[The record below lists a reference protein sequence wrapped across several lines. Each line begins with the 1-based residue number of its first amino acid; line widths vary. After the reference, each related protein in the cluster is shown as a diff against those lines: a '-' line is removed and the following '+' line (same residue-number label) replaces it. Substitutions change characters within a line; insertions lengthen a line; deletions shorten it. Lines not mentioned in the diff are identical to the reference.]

1 MLLMERTFK
10 MRTVFDFTPYRRS
23 TVGFDRLF
31 DTLENLAQAEGNAGN
46 YPPYDIERTG
56 NDAYRITIA
65 VAGFAENE
73 IDLTAQQN
81 LLVVRAKKA
90 EAESAEGEQRDY
102 LHRGIA
108 TRAFE
113 RRFQL
118 ADHVEVR
125 GARLENGLLAIDLVR
140 EVPEAMKP
148 RRIAIANTNAASLI
162 DATGE
167 DRQAA

>member
-1 MLLMERTFK
+1 
-10 MRTVFDFTPYRRS
+10 MRTVFDFSPYRRS

-31 DTLENLAQAEGNAGN
+31 DTLEATARGDAGGTN

-56 NDAYRITIA
+56 DDSYRITLA

-73 IDLTAQQN
+73 IELTAQQN
-81 LLVVRAKKA
+81 LLVVSATKA
-90 EAESAEGEQRDY
+90 EAAANDTDGRY

-108 TRAFE
+108 NRAFE

-118 ADHVEVR
+118 ADHVRVS
-125 GARLENGLLAIDLVR
+125 GASLTNGLLAIELVR

-148 RRIAIANTNAASLI
+148 RKIAIGGGSVAAI
-162 DATGE
+162 EADT
-167 DRQAA
+167 RKAA

>member
-1 MLLMERTFK
+1 
-10 MRTVFDFTPYRRS
+10 MRTVFDFSPYRRS

-31 DTLENLAQAEGNAGN
+31 DTLEAAARSDGSVN

-56 NDAYRITIA
+56 EDAYRITLA
-65 VAGFAENE
+65 VAGFAEDE

-81 LLVVRAKKA
+81 LLVVAGRKTAA
-90 EAESAEGEQRDY
+90 ETDEQDSRY

-118 ADHVEVR
+118 ADHVQVT
-125 GARLENGLLAIDLVR
+125 GAALANGLLAIELVR
-140 EVPEAMKP
+140 EVPEAQKP
-148 RRIAIANTNAASLI
+148 RKIAIGNSSVARI
-162 DATGE
+162 E
-167 DRQAA
+167 DRKAA

>member
-1 MLLMERTFK
+1 

-31 DTLENLAQAEGNAGN
+31 DTLENLAQAEGNASN

-56 NDAYRITIA
+56 QDAYRITIA
-65 VAGFAENE
+65 VAGFAEDE
-73 IDLTAQQN
+73 IELTAQQN
-81 LLVVRAKKA
+81 LLIVRAKKA
-90 EAESAEGEQRDY
+90 EADTAADQPRDY

-125 GARLENGLLAIDLVR
+125 AARLENGLLALDLVR

-148 RRIAIANTNAASLI
+148 RRIAIANSNTASLI

-167 DRQAA
+167 DREAA

>member
-1 MLLMERTFK
+1 
-10 MRTVFDFTPYRRS
+10 MRTVFDFSPYRRS

-31 DTLENLAQAEGNAGN
+31 DTLENLAQADGNAGN

-56 NDAYRITIA
+56 PDAYRITIA
-65 VAGFAENE
+65 VAGFAEHE
-73 IDLTAQQN
+73 IELTAQQN
-81 LLVVRAKKA
+81 LLMVRAKKA
-90 EAESAEGEQRDY
+90 DAETSQSDARDY

-125 GARLENGLLAIDLVR
+125 AARLENGLLAIDLVR

-148 RRIAIANTNAASLI
+148 RRIEIANSNAAALI
-162 DATGE
+162 DATETG
-167 DRQAA
+167 RKAA

>member
-1 MLLMERTFK
+1 
-10 MRTVFDFTPYRRS
+10 MRTVFDFAPYRRS

-31 DTLENLAQAEGNAGN
+31 DTLENLAQADGNAGN

-56 NDAYRITIA
+56 EDAYRITIA
-65 VAGFAENE
+65 VAGFAESE
-73 IDLTAQQN
+73 IELTAQQN
-81 LLVVRAKKA
+81 LLVVSAKKA
-90 EAESAEGEQRDY
+90 ESTTVDGGERQF

-125 GARLENGLLAIDLVR
+125 GAKLENGLLAIDLVR
-140 EVPEAMKP
+140 EVPETMKP
-148 RRIAIANTNAASLI
+148 RRIPVASANVASLV
-162 DATGE
+162 DATE
-167 DRQAA
+167 EVRQAA

>member
-1 MLLMERTFK
+1 

-31 DTLENLAQAEGNAGN
+31 DTLENLAQAESNTSN

-56 NDAYRITIA
+56 ADAYRITIA
-65 VAGFAENE
+65 VAGFADADIE
-73 IDLTAQQN
+73 LTAQQN
-81 LLVVRAKKA
+81 LLVVRARKA
-90 EAESAEGEQRDY
+90 DADPEDNSTREF

-140 EVPEAMKP
+140 EVPETMKP
-148 RRIAIANTNAASLI
+148 RRIPIGGQTPTLIETHEATREAA
-162 DATGE
+162 
-167 DRQAA
+167 